1 MAIQPNDADRI
12 FEQLVEPAPDAVI
25 VTDASGTIQLI
36 NGQVEQLF
44 GYARARLVGSPMEML
59 MPERFRSHH
68 ASERARWTQHPVTRT
83 LGEGLD
89 LAGLR
94 SDGTEFP
101 VEIRVS
107 PLETGSG
114 PLTVGIVR
122 DATERRRADDQRTRL
137 IHDLGE
143 RVKELTAL
151 HRTAQLLHGRRDPGE
166 LLQEVIDLLPPAWQ
180 YPNITAAR
188 IGFDG
193 LEVRTSGFAPSPWTQ
208 RAEFTTATGA
218 AGFIEVVYRE
228 ARAPKPKDRFSP
240 KNGFS
245 STRWRVC

>member
-1 MAIQPNDADRI
+1 MAIQPNDADWI
-12 FEQLVEPAPDAVI
+12 FEQLVESAPDAVI
-25 VTDASGTIQLI
+25 VIDASGTIQLI
-36 NGQVEQLF
+36 NAQVEQLF
-44 GYARARLVGSPMEML
+44 WYARGRLIGAPLEML

-68 ASERARWTQHPVTRT
+68 ASRRARWEQHPVTRT

-107 PLETGSG
+107 SLETRSGS
-114 PLTVGIVR
+114 LTVGIVR
-122 DATERRRADDQRTRL
+122 DTTERRRADDERTKL

-143 RVKELTAL
+143 RVKELTVL
-151 HRTAQLLHGRRDPGE
+151 HRTAQLLHARRAPAE
-166 LLQEVIDLLPPAWQ
+166 LLQEVIDVFPSAWQ

-193 LEVRTSGFAPSPWTQ
+193 LDVRTPGFAPSPW
-208 RAEFTTATGA
+208 
-218 AGFIEVVYRE
+218 
-228 ARAPKPKDRFSP
+228 S
-240 KNGFS
+240 
-245 STRWRVC
+245 